1 VRTSAMPPS
10 RCSHQCAGSGPCR
23 CGTRRSPMQGCNNSR
38 ACPGSTIWICAPLA
52 SAPPAS
58 PPCGRRCLSV
68 RSPSI
73 DVGDGMPNAPPT
85 RESLAD
91 AYLAQLPYAPYPV
104 QEEALLTYFMS
115 EEGVLVCAPT
125 GTGKTV
131 IAEAA
136 LFEALHTGRM
146 AYYTTPL
153 IA

>member
-1 VRTSAMPPS
+1 MMPCSCPPIFATFGRCPVSKSKTGSPVNFGETSSPQKVRM
-10 RCSHQCAGSGPCR
+10 
-23 CGTRRSPMQGCNNSR
+23 
-38 ACPGSTIWICAPLA
+38 STA
-52 SAPPAS
+52 S
-58 PPCGRRCLSV
+58 
-68 RSPSI
+68 
-73 DVGDGMPNAPPT
+73 PT

-115 EEGVLVCAPT
+115 DEGVLVCAPT

-153 IA
+153 IALTEQKFAEMQSHAVRWGFQPEDV